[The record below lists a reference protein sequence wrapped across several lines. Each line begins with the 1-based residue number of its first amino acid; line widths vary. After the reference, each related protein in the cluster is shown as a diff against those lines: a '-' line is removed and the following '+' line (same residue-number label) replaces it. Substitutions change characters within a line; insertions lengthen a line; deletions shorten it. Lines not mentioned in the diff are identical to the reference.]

1 MELKVFLVTVWS
13 SSADNYWSTSLVYR
27 FIDFCVASK
36 AYTGVDFVEDD
47 EMVDDIMERLDA
59 INLKGGVSEEE
70 GQ

>member
-1 MELKVFLVTVWS
+1 M
-13 SSADNYWSTSLVYR
+13 YR

-59 INLKGGVSEEE
+59 INLKGGMSEEE

>member
-1 MELKVFLVTVWS
+1 MELKVYLVIVWS
-13 SSADNYWSTSLVYR
+13 SSADNYWSTSLVNR

>member
-1 MELKVFLVTVWS
+1 M
-13 SSADNYWSTSLVYR
+13 
-27 FIDFCVASK
+27 ASK